1 MSETGTHDSVRRSY
15 DAVAEDYVA
24 GFRDELDHKPL
35 DRALLSALIEQCEMA
50 APIADLGC
58 GPGHVT
64 AWLEGKGVR
73 AVGIDLSAD
82 MVAVGRR
89 EYPGVEF
96 RKGDLLDLPAMDGE
110 FGAAVALYSIIHLEP
125 GELRRA
131 LEEIHRVL
139 RPEGLVLVAFHIGT
153 EVRHLDEWLG
163 HDVDVDFR
171 FFEPAD
177 VVTAMEDA
185 GFVIDARLERR
196 NHPEEVETRRG
207 YLLARRH
214 EAKTGA

>member
-50 APIADLGC
+50 VPVADLGC

-177 VVTAMEDA
+177 VVTAMEDV

>member
-1 MSETGTHDSVRRSY
+1 MAETGTHDSVRRSY

-35 DRALLSALIEQCEMA
+35 DRALLSALIEQCEPA

-73 AVGIDLSAD
+73 AVGIDLSAE

-96 RKGDLLDLPAMDGE
+96 RNGDLLDLPAVDGE
-110 FGAAVALYSIIHLEP
+110 FGAVVALYSIIHLEP

-139 RPEGLVLVAFHIGT
+139 HPEGLVLVAFHIGT
-153 EVRHLDEWLG
+153 EVRHMDEWLG
-163 HDVDVDFR
+163 HDVDVDFH
-171 FFEPAD
+171 FFEVAD
-177 VVTAMEDA
+177 VVTAMEA
-185 GFVIDARLERR
+185 TGFVVDARLERG

>member
-1 MSETGTHDSVRRSY
+1 MTETGTHDSVRRSY

-110 FGAAVALYSIIHLEP
+110 FGAAVALYSIIHLGP

-177 VVTAMEDA
+177 VMTAMEDA